1 MTPANRPTG
10 TVTADFLG
18 ANGQCGLSY
27 CPTSL
32 RCMGLGD
39 IEYED
44 VIAATEEFRRLGRDN
59 FLQTYG
65 FGRARSYELVLDG
78 LRYDSKAI
86 AGVAHGYATGDF
98 LSSGEFSG
106 GAATVARRL
115 GELGFAVETGET
127 SQDRAAL
134 LERLRKLKVSRGP
147 GNPAPS
153 RHQPLSLLWAI
164 SRAADER
171 PRMTPWPQFRGEV
184 GPLLVEF
191 GLPNAK
197 ATPEYPFWHLRGSG
211 LWEVQGIPTELAKGM
226 PKVSVLDA
234 HHPQAGFTEEAAGLL
249 RDPVTRLDAIA
260 AICETYLE
268 DVDRQA
274 LFERIGLD
282 GYTTADGLLSP
293 SEDGSSGADVDGY
306 ERATDP
312 APRRDATRSVIVRD
326 EALARKVKELEG
338 DQCQIC
344 GTTLRYL
351 NRPYS
356 QAAHIRGLGSPHHG
370 PDELQNLLC
379 LCANCHVL
387 FDGLEI
393 YVDSDG
399 LVRGTSGSRDPRP
412 LRRDPRHPIDE
423 AHLSYHRNLCTVN
436 AREPAVG

>member
-1 MTPANRPTG
+1 
-10 TVTADFLG
+10 
-18 ANGQCGLSY
+18 
-27 CPTSL
+27 
-32 RCMGLGD
+32 MGLGD
-39 IEYED
+39 IRYED
-44 VIAATEEFRRLGRDN
+44 VIAAAEEFRSLGRDN

-65 FGRARSYELVLDG
+65 FRRARSYELVLDG

-98 LSSGEFSG
+98 LTWRDFSG

-115 GELGFAVETGET
+115 GELGFVVETGET
-127 SQDRAAL
+127 PRDPATL
-134 LERLRKLKVSRGP
+134 LERLRKLKVSRSP

-171 PRMTPWPQFRGEV
+171 PRLTPWPQFRDEV

-211 LWEVQGIPTELAKGM
+211 LWEVQGIPAESAEKM
-226 PKVSVLDA
+226 PKTSILDA
-234 HHPQAGFTEEAAGLL
+234 HHPQAGFTEETAGLL
-249 RDPVTRLDAIA
+249 QDPVTRLDAIA
-260 AICETYLE
+260 TICETYLE

-274 LFERIGLD
+274 LFERTGLD
-282 GYTTADGLLSP
+282 GYTTAGSLPSP
-293 SEDGSSGADVDGY
+293 SEDESGGADTDDEHG
-306 ERATDP
+306 RATGP
-312 APRRDATRSVIVRD
+312 APRRAATRSVIVRD

-338 DQCQIC
+338 DRCQIC
-344 GTTLRYL
+344 DTALRYL

-356 QAAHIRGLGSPHHG
+356 QAAHIRGLGRPHHG

-399 LVRGTSGSRDPRP
+399 LVRGTRDGREPRP
-412 LRRDPRHPIDE
+412 LRRDPGHPVDE
-423 AHLSYHRNLCTVN
+423 AHLGYHRDLCNLN
-436 AREPAVG
+436 ARKPAAD

>member
-1 MTPANRPTG
+1 
-10 TVTADFLG
+10 
-18 ANGQCGLSY
+18 
-27 CPTSL
+27 
-32 RCMGLGD
+32 MGLGD
-39 IEYED
+39 IRYED

-59 FLQTYG
+59 FLRTYG
-65 FGRARSYELVLDG
+65 FKRARSYEMVLDG

-86 AGVAHGYATGDF
+86 VGVAHGHATGDF
-98 LSSGEFSG
+98 LSAGDFSG
-106 GAATVARRL
+106 GAATVARCL
-115 GELGFAVETGET
+115 HELGFVVETGET
-127 SQDRAAL
+127 SLDRSAL

-153 RHQPLSLLWAI
+153 RHQPLSLLWAM
-164 SRAADER
+164 SREADER
-171 PRMTPWPQFRGEV
+171 PRMTPWPQFRDEV

-211 LWEVQGIPTELAKGM
+211 LWEVQGIPAEPAKEM
-226 PKVSVLDA
+226 PKTSILDA
-234 HHPQAGFTEEAAGLL
+234 HHPQAGFKEEAAALL
-249 RDPVTRLDAIA
+249 RDPVTRLDAITT
-260 AICETYLE
+260 ICETYLQ

-282 GYTTADGLLSP
+282 GYTTAGSLPNP
-293 SEDGSSGADVDGY
+293 SEDESSGADMDDEHG
-306 ERATDP
+306 RTIGP

-338 DQCQIC
+338 DRCQIC
-344 GTTLRYL
+344 DTALRYL

-356 QAAHIRGLGSPHHG
+356 QAAHIRGLGRPHHG

-393 YVDSDG
+393 YVDPDG
-399 LVRGTSGSRDPRP
+399 LVRGTRDGREPRP
-412 LRRDPRHPIDE
+412 LRRDPGHPMDE
-423 AHLSYHRNLCTVN
+423 AHIAYHRDLCHLN
-436 AREPAVG
+436 ARKPAVG

>member
-1 MTPANRPTG
+1 
-10 TVTADFLG
+10 
-18 ANGQCGLSY
+18 
-27 CPTSL
+27 
-32 RCMGLGD
+32 MGLGD
-39 IEYED
+39 IEYD
-44 VIAATEEFRRLGRDN
+44 HIIAAAEEFRSLGRDK

-98 LSSGEFSG
+98 LDWRAFSG

-115 GELGFAVETGET
+115 RELGFVVETGATEA
-127 SQDRAAL
+127 SRNRAAL

-164 SRAADER
+164 SRVVNER
-171 PRMTPWPQFRGEV
+171 PRMAPWPEFRDEV

-211 LWEVQGIPTELAKGM
+211 LWEVQGVPTELAQEM
-226 PKVSVLDA
+226 PKVSILDA
-234 HHPQAGFTEEAAGLL
+234 HHPQAGFKEEAAGLL

-260 AICETYLE
+260 TICETYLQ
-268 DVDRQA
+268 DIDRPA
-274 LFERIGLD
+274 LFERIGID
-282 GYTTADGLLSP
+282 GYTTAGSLLSQTEG
-293 SEDGSSGADVDGY
+293 EDSGAGVDEHG
-306 ERATDP
+306 RATGP

-344 GTTLRYL
+344 GTALRHL

-356 QAAHIRGLGSPHHG
+356 EAAHIRGLGRPHHG

-379 LCANCHVL
+379 LCPNCHVL

-393 YVDSDG
+393 YIDSDG
-399 LVRGTSGSRDPRP
+399 LVRGTGSSREPRP
-412 LRRDPRHPIDE
+412 LRRDPRHPMDE
-423 AHLSYHRNLCTVN
+423 AHIGYHRNLCKIN
-436 AREPAVG
+436 ARRPATG

>member
-1 MTPANRPTG
+1 
-10 TVTADFLG
+10 
-18 ANGQCGLSY
+18 
-27 CPTSL
+27 
-32 RCMGLGD
+32 MGLGD

-44 VIAATEEFRRLGRDN
+44 VIAATQEFRRLGRED

-65 FGRARSYELVLDG
+65 FGPARSYELILDG

-86 AGVAHGYATGDF
+86 AGVAHGHATGDF
-98 LSSGEFSG
+98 LRARDFSG

-115 GELGFAVETGET
+115 RALGFVVEGGET
-127 SQDRAAL
+127 SRNRVAL
-134 LERLRKLKVSRGP
+134 VERLRRLKVSRGP
-147 GNPAPS
+147 GSPAPS

-164 SRAADER
+164 SRAAVER
-171 PRMTPWPQFRGEV
+171 PRMTQWPQFREEV

-197 ATPEYPFWHLRGSG
+197 ATPEYPFWHLRGSE
-211 LWEVQGIPTELAKGM
+211 LWEVRGIPTEPAKRM
-226 PKVSVLDA
+226 PKVSILDA
-234 HHPQAGFTEEAAGLL
+234 SHAQAGFKEEVAALL
-249 RDPVTRLDAIA
+249 RNPVTRLDAIA
-260 AICETYLE
+260 TICDTYLE

-282 GYTTADGLLSP
+282 GYTTAGSLLLP
-293 SEDGSSGADVDGY
+293 SGDESTGASLDEHG
-306 ERATDP
+306 RAPGP

-338 DQCQIC
+338 DQCQVC
-344 GTTLRYL
+344 GKVLRYL

-393 YVDSDG
+393 YVDPDG
-399 LVRGTSGSRDPRP
+399 WVRGTRGDREPRL
-412 LRRDPRHPIDE
+412 LRRAPRHPVDE
-423 AHLSYHRNLCTVN
+423 AHVGYHRNLCNIN
-436 AREPAVG
+436 ARTSSVG

>member
-1 MTPANRPTG
+1 
-10 TVTADFLG
+10 
-18 ANGQCGLSY
+18 
-27 CPTSL
+27 
-32 RCMGLGD
+32 MGLGD
-39 IEYED
+39 IRYED
-44 VIAATEEFRRLGRDN
+44 VIAATEEFRRLGRDD

-86 AGVAHGYATGDF
+86 AGVAHGHATGDF
-98 LSSGEFSG
+98 LSAGDFSG

-115 GELGFAVETGET
+115 RELGFEVETGET
-127 SQDRAAL
+127 PRDPAAL

-164 SRAADER
+164 SREADER
-171 PRMTPWPQFRGEV
+171 PRMTPWPQFRDEV

-211 LWEVQGIPTELAKGM
+211 LWEVQGIPAEQAKEM
-226 PKVSVLDA
+226 PKVSILDA
-234 HHPQAGFTEEAAGLL
+234 HHPQAGLTEEAAALL
-249 RDPVTRLDAIA
+249 RDPVTRLDAIVT
-260 AICETYLE
+260 ICETYLQ
-268 DVDRQA
+268 DADHQA
-274 LFERIGLD
+274 LFERMGLA
-282 GYTTADGLLSP
+282 GYTTAGSLLSL
-293 SEDGSSGADVDGY
+293 SEDENGGTDMDAYGRASG
-306 ERATDP
+306 P

-326 EALARKVKELEG
+326 EALARRVKQLEG
-338 DQCQIC
+338 DRCQIC
-344 GTTLRYL
+344 GTELRYL

-356 QAAHIRGLGSPHHG
+356 EAAHIRGLGRPHHG

-399 LVRGTSGSRDPRP
+399 LVRDTRDGREPRP
-412 LRRDPRHPIDE
+412 LRRDPRHPVDE
-423 AHLSYHRNLCTVN
+423 AHIGYHRNLCHLN
-436 AREPAVG
+436 ARKPAVG